1 MVLRPK
7 LARTSP
13 ARSSESI
20 MPPAALTEADVASF
34 EADGFLIVP
43 GLLERHEVALL
54 SAIGKWR
61 APEVSTWL
69 LSLASCH
76 YCHTAAG

>member
-1 MVLRPK
+1 
-7 LARTSP
+7 
-13 ARSSESI
+13 

-43 GLLERHEVALL
+43 DLLERDEVALL

-61 APEVSTWL
+61 EPEVSRAAVTL
-69 LSLASCH
+69 LLA
-76 YCHTAAG
+76 AAAAAHAPVPPES

>member
-1 MVLRPK
+1 
-7 LARTSP
+7 
-13 ARSSESI
+13 

-43 GLLERHEVALL
+43 DLLERDEVALL

-61 APEVSTWL
+61 EPEVSAAVTL
-69 LSLASCH
+69 LLA
-76 YCHTAAG
+76 AAAAAHAPVPPES